1 MIPNR
6 WSRAH
11 WLAGTLSLALFPLA
25 GIYMRFVA
33 RVPQLEDAPRLVYRS
48 RFLLLLMIAVANLG
62 LSTSHPRGYMQRL
75 ASILILAAPAVL
87 VFSFF
92 FDPSRGVRSSPW
104 TVFTMRGLFLAA
116 VLLAIAHRP
125 RRQF

>member
-75 ASILILAAPAVL
+75 ASILILAAPAAL

-116 VLLAIAHRP
+116 VLLVIAHRP

>member
-11 WLAGTLSLALFPLA
+11 WLTGTLSLALFPLA

-92 FDPSRGVRSSPW
+92 FDPARGVRSSPW

-116 VLLAIAHRP
+116 ILLVIAHRP